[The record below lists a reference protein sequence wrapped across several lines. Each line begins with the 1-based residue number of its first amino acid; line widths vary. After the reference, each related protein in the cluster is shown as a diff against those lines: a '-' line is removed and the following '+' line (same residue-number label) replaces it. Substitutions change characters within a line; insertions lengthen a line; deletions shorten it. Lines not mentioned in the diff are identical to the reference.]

1 MGRSWAPVE
10 GHRIVSLDDDDD
22 DDMQPFI
29 TPQPP

>member
-22 DDMQPFI
+22 DDDMQPFI
-29 TPQPP
+29 TPP